1 VALERGYAMELR
13 LRTARTTKDIDIS
26 LPAEMVDTFDGD
38 VIKRVQESAR
48 IELVDFF
55 TFVIGESQLDL
66 NAAPQGGARY
76 PVVASIAG
84 RVFTKFH
91 LDVGIGD
98 AVVQPTEL
106 MFRFEG
112 PGLAKNLDVR
122 RQSRLVSTVSRF
134 KFWSPVNGLSRHVLN
149 FE

>member
-1 VALERGYAMELR
+1 VRSKLLPEPLAFLVR

-26 LPAEMVDTFDGD
+26 LPAEMVDAFDGG
-38 VIKRVQESAR
+38 VVKRVQQSAR
-48 IELVDFF
+48 IKLADFF

-98 AVVQPTEL
+98 AVVHPTEL
-106 MFRFEG
+106 IKGR
-112 PGLAKNLDVR
+112 NCLDFAGIPPAR
-122 RQSRLVSTVSRF
+122 RT
-134 KFWSPVNGLSRHVLN
+134 
-149 FE
+149 